1 MAKQKTKNPQIN
13 KHKTEAVLNKFSKYF
28 KNGPHKKFLIK
39 RFFKF
44 LKKETTK
51 DKT

>member
-1 MAKQKTKNPQIN
+1 MPHGKKTPQIN
-13 KHKTEAVLNKFSKYF
+13 KHKTELLHKFNKYF

-44 LKKETTK
+44 FKKETIK
-51 DKT
+51 DKN